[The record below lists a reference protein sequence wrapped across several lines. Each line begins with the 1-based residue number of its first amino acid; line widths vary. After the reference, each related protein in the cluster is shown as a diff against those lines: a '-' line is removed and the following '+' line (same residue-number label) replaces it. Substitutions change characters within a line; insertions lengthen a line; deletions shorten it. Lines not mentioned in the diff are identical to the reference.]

1 MGLGKTVE
9 SLALILSRR
18 CDPRQPLACKTTLIV
33 APLGLL
39 PQWQDEIN
47 NKVTLRHGRKLSTM
61 IYHGASMKHIRIQ
74 DLLRYDIVLCTYGK
88 LLSEYNLHNKGP
100 RNQCQLFSSHAK
112 FYRVILDEAH
122 FIKNQ
127 KAQTAKAVC
136 QLQAVHRLCMTGTPL
151 MNNVTEL
158 YSLIRFLRIKPYDD
172 WNKFSED
179 IDRPI
184 RRWKAGMETPSML
197 RLQTLVKSLMLR
209 RSKDSRL
216 DGRRIIDLQE
226 RVDVEVYVE
235 FEEEQRA
242 FYDALVH
249 RQKLKFN
256 KYLKAGT
263 VMKNY
268 FRVLTWLLRLRQAC
282 DHPYLIHNHCI
293 PDVCG
298 LNAEGMIRLALHLP
312 ADVVATIKATRHFE
326 CPKCA
331 EFEDNETANPV
342 IISPCGHYICAECYS
357 ALMEGGLGIEE
368 DANKFACPDEW
379 CDSIITPDNILMHNF
394 FVDAQKGAATR
405 IDISDNAEQM
415 SADEIE
421 VIDVD
426 SEDEAEG
433 IDGIEPSHGDIP
445 PVDQQHQGSSGL
457 FVDPYPDE
465 EEYYGE
471 DEENDAGGRISVFPA
486 RESQTVGERSNS
498 RISTA
503 PRVTGPVPQN
513 IRAPIRYGSSSGF
526 NMIERSSTMPGR
538 DQVRVRPFHH
548 LLTKGMRG
556 NPVNLDDEEEEAAYN
571 AASRQMA
578 AAACQQPTR
587 DIKKEISYEDAEDFV
602 IPNFDGPGSPT
613 PRSKRKEFS
622 SIRPDSQSKR
632 ARAGHLWSRGLS
644 SSRAGSRMYIKT
656 EDEEDVFASQRDHRV
671 NTTDRN
677 PGQPSR
683 AALSSVPRDNIV
695 DHGDRHHFE
704 PRRPKIEDE
713 DVKPEVPRL
722 GQRAREVLQRPFVSL
737 SSKRQLADHSKRAM
751 AAYQKRIANEW
762 VASAKTNKIVELL
775 QNIRHENRGEKTLI
789 FSIWTVFLDMLEPPL
804 RKAGFKYTLYS
815 GGMKTDN
822 RTAAV
827 ETFMTNP
834 ELDVMLVSL
843 CAGSCG
849 LNLTAAN
856 HVILTEPFW
865 NPFTEEQAIDRAH
878 RLGQNKK
885 VTVYRI
891 LVKGTVEDDIVKMQ
905 RRKKDLVGTAL
916 CDEAQADA
924 PLQRL
929 TLEELRGLFGI

>member
-9 SLALILSRR
+9 SLALIVSRR
-18 CDPRQPLACKTTLIV
+18 CDPRHPLACKTTLIV

-61 IYHGASMKHIRIQ
+61 IYQGPSMKYIKIQ
-74 DLLRYDIVLCTYGK
+74 DLLRYDVVLCTYGK
-88 LLSEYNLHNKGP
+88 LVSEYSLYTKGL
-100 RNQCQLFSSHAK
+100 RNECQLFSNQAK

-122 FIKNQ
+122 FIKN
-127 KAQTAKAVC
+127 KKTRTSLAVC
-136 QLQAVHRLCMTGTPL
+136 QLQAVHRLCLTGTPL

-179 IDRPI
+179 IDCPI
-184 RRWKAGMETPSML
+184 RQWKAGMETPSML

-216 DGRRIIDLQE
+216 DGRRIIDLEE
-226 RVDVEVYVE
+226 RIDVEVYVE
-235 FEEEQRA
+235 FEEEQKA
-242 FYDALVH
+242 FYDALLH
-249 RQKLKFN
+249 RQKLRFN

-268 FRVLTWLLRLRQAC
+268 FKVLTWLLRLRQAC
-282 DHPYLIHNHCI
+282 DHPYLIQNHCI
-293 PDVCG
+293 PDICG
-298 LNAEGMIRLALHLP
+298 LDAEGMIRLALQLP
-312 ADVVATIKATRHFE
+312 AHVVATIKATQHFE

-331 EFEDNETANPV
+331 EFEDNATENPV

-357 ALMEGGLGIEE
+357 ALMEGGLGIAE
-368 DANKFACPDEW
+368 DADKFACPDEW

-394 FVDAQKGAATR
+394 FVDAQKGA
-405 IDISDNAEQM
+405 NARTNLSED
-415 SADEIE
+415 AEETARNEIT
-421 VIDVD
+421 VIEID
-426 SEDEAEG
+426 SEDEGEG
-433 IDGIEPSHGDIP
+433 RDGIGSPHDDLS
-445 PVDQQHQGSSGL
+445 PVDRQHQGSSGL

-465 EEYYGE
+465 EAYLGE
-471 DEENDAGGRISVFPA
+471 DEDEAGGGEGSGFL
-486 RESQTVGERSNS
+486 SQNSQIVNARSNT
-498 RISTA
+498 RLSTA
-503 PRVTGPVPQN
+503 PKRTGTM
-513 IRAPIRYGSSSGF
+513 RALIHRGSSSGH
-526 NMIERSSTMPGR
+526 NLIEQSDATVNR
-538 DQVRVRPFHH
+538 DQAHARPFPDIPS
-548 LLTKGMRG
+548 KGTRG

-571 AASRQMA
+571 AASRQIA
-578 AAACQQPTR
+578 AATR
-587 DIKKEISYEDAEDFV
+587 RLYTQSLKKEIQEEDFEGFD
-602 IPNFDGPGSPT
+602 ISHFDGPGSPT
-613 PRSKRKEFS
+613 PRSKRKGVS

-632 ARAGHLWSRGLS
+632 ARAGHLWRRNPDY
-644 SSRAGSRMYIKT
+644 SRAGSCMQIKP
-656 EDEEDVFASQRDHRV
+656 EDEEDAV
-671 NTTDRN
+671 NYN

-683 AALSSVPRDNIV
+683 AASSIVPRENTI
-695 DHGDRHHFE
+695 DRGGHHHHLV

-713 DVKPEVPRL
+713 DEDVKPEIPRL

-762 VASAKTNKIVELL
+762 VASAKTTKIIDLL
-775 QNIRHENRGEKTLI
+775 QKIRREHRGEKTLI
-789 FSIWTVFLDMLEPPL
+789 FSMWTVFLDMLEPPL
-804 RKAGFKYTLYS
+804 KEAGFKYTLYT

-822 RTAAV
+822 RTAAAD
-827 ETFMTNP
+827 TFMNNP

-878 RLGQNKK
+878 RLGQEKK
-885 VTVYRI
+885 VTVYRVLI
-891 LVKGTVEDDIVKMQ
+891 KGTVEDHIIHMQ
-905 RRKKDLVGTAL
+905 KRKRDLVGTAL
-916 CDEAQADA
+916 CDDAQADA
-924 PLQRL
+924 PLRRL

>member
-1 MGLGKTVE
+1 
-9 SLALILSRR
+9 
-18 CDPRQPLACKTTLIV
+18 
-33 APLGLL
+33 
-39 PQWQDEIN
+39 
-47 NKVTLRHGRKLSTM
+47 
-61 IYHGASMKHIRIQ
+61 MKHIRIE

-88 LLSEYNLHNKGP
+88 LLSEYSLYTKGP
-100 RNQCQLFSSHAK
+100 RNRCQLFSSQAK

-122 FIKNQ
+122 FIKNK
-127 KAQTAKAVC
+127 KAQTSLAVC

-158 YSLIRFLRIKPYDD
+158 YPLIRFLHIKPYDD

-209 RSKDSRL
+209 RSKDSHL
-216 DGRRIIDLQE
+216 DGRRIIALEE

-235 FEEEQRA
+235 FEEEQKV

-249 RQKLKFN
+249 RQRLKFN

-282 DHPYLIHNHCI
+282 DHPYLIQNHCI
-293 PDVCG
+293 PDICG
-298 LNAEGMIRLALHLP
+298 LDAEGMIRLALQLP
-312 ADVVATIKATRHFE
+312 ANVVETIKATRHFE

-331 EFEDNETANPV
+331 EFGDNETANPV

-357 ALMEGGLGIEE
+357 ALMEGGPGIEE

-405 IDISDNAEQM
+405 INFSDKAEQT

-426 SEDEAEG
+426 SEDEFED
-433 IDGIEPSHGDIP
+433 IDGIEPFHGDTP
-445 PVDQQHQGSSGL
+445 PVDRQHQGSSGL

-471 DEENDAGGRISVFPA
+471 DEDDGAGGEISVFPA
-486 RESQTVGERSNS
+486 QKCQNLGERSNT

-503 PRVTGPVPQN
+503 PRVTEPTPQN
-513 IRAPIRYGSSSGF
+513 IRAPVPHVFSSRHRI
-526 NMIERSSTMPGR
+526 IEEFAAIPTR
-538 DQVRVRPFHH
+538 DQGRAGPFPH
-548 LLTKGMRG
+548 LPSKGSRG
-556 NPVNLDDEEEEAAYN
+556 NPVNLDDDEEEAAYN

-578 AAACQQPTR
+578 AAACQQRPR
-587 DIKKEISYEDAEDFV
+587 NIKKEIQDEDSEDFD
-602 IPNFDGPGSPT
+602 IPNFDGPGSPI
-613 PRSKRKEFS
+613 PRSKRKGCS
-622 SIRPDSQSKR
+622 SILPDSQSKR
-632 ARAGHLWSRGLS
+632 ARAGRFWSKDPS
-644 SSRAGSRMYIKT
+644 NSRAGSCTYIKP
-656 EDEEDVFASQRDHRV
+656 EDEEDAFTSPNHYLVDTVDHDP
-671 NTTDRN
+671 N
-677 PGQPSR
+677 QLSR
-683 AALSSVPRDNIV
+683 AASSLVPRENIV
-695 DHGDRHHFE
+695 GRGDRHLFE

-737 SSKRQLADHSKRAM
+737 SSKRQLADQSKRAM

-762 VASAKTNKIVELL
+762 VASAKTTKIIDLL
-775 QNIRHENRGEKTLI
+775 QNIRREHRGEKTLI

-878 RLGQNKK
+878 RIGQGKK

-891 LVKGTVEDDIVKMQ
+891 LVEGTVEDDIVKMQ
-905 RRKKDLVGTAL
+905 KRKRDLVATAL
-916 CDEAQADA
+916 CDDAQADA

-929 TLEELRGLFGI
+929 TLEEMRGLFGI

>member
-9 SLALILSRR
+9 SLALIVSRR
-18 CDPRQPLACKTTLIV
+18 CDPRHPLACKTTLIV

-47 NKVTLRHGRKLSTM
+47 NKVTLRHGKKLSTM
-61 IYHGASMKHIRIQ
+61 IYHGASMKHIQIQ
-74 DLLRYDIVLCTYGK
+74 DLLRHDVVLCTYGK
-88 LLSEYNLHNKGP
+88 ILSEYSLYTKGP
-100 RNQCQLFSSHAK
+100 RIQCQLFGSQAK
-112 FYRVILDEAH
+112 FYRIILDEAH
-122 FIKNQ
+122 FIKNK
-127 KAQTAKAVC
+127 KAQTALAVC

-158 YSLIRFLRIKPYDD
+158 YPLIRFLRIKPYDD
-172 WNKFSED
+172 WTKFSED

-184 RRWKAGMETPSML
+184 QRWKAGMETPSML
-197 RLQTLVKSLMLR
+197 RLQTLVRSLMLR

-216 DGRRIIDLQE
+216 DGRRIINLEE

-235 FEEEQRA
+235 FGEEQKT

-282 DHPYLIHNHCI
+282 DHPYLIQNHCI

-298 LNAEGMIRLALHLP
+298 LDAEGMIRLALQLP
-312 ADVVATIKATRHFE
+312 ADVVATIKAIRHFE

-331 EFEDNETANPV
+331 EFGDNETANPV

-368 DANKFACPDEW
+368 DADKFACPDEW

-394 FVDAQKGAATR
+394 FVDAQKGAAAR
-405 IDISDNAEQM
+405 MDISDNAEQI

-426 SEDEAEG
+426 SEDEV
-433 IDGIEPSHGDIP
+433 DGIGGSEPSHGSIP
-445 PVDQQHQGSSGL
+445 PVDRQHQGSSGL

-465 EEYYGE
+465 EEHYGQDE
-471 DEENDAGGRISVFPA
+471 DDDAGGRISVF
-486 RESQTVGERSNS
+486 RTRKSQAVGERSTT

-513 IRAPIRYGSSSGF
+513 VSALIHYGSSSGY
-526 NMIERSSTMPGR
+526 NMMERPGASSAK
-538 DQVRVRPFHH
+538 DQVRARP
-548 LLTKGMRG
+548 LPDLSSKGTRG

-578 AAACQQPTR
+578 AAARQQPTR
-587 DIKKEISYEDAEDFV
+587 DIKKEISHEDAEDFD
-602 IPNFDGPGSPT
+602 IPNFDGSGSPT
-613 PRSKRKEFS
+613 PRSKRKEFT

-632 ARAGHLWSRGLS
+632 ARVGHLWSRDPS
-644 SSRAGSRMYIKT
+644 NSRSGCRMYIKP
-656 EDEEDVFASQRDHRV
+656 EDEEDAFASANDRQV
-671 NTTDRN
+671 NTVDGN
-677 PGQPSR
+677 LGQPSR
-683 AALSSVPRDNIV
+683 AGSSFVPRENVI
-695 DHGDRHHFE
+695 DRGEHHHFE
-704 PRRPKIEDE
+704 PKRPKIEDE

-762 VASAKTNKIVELL
+762 VASAKTTKIIDLL
-775 QNIRHENRGEKTLI
+775 QNIRRKHRGEKTLI

-804 RKAGFKYTLYS
+804 REAGFKYTLYS

-827 ETFMTNP
+827 ETFMNNP

-865 NPFTEEQAIDRAH
+865 NPFAEEQAIDRAH

-885 VTVYRI
+885 VTVYRM

-905 RRKKDLVGTAL
+905 KRKRDLVGTAL